1 MPDPARII
9 LLNGVGSA
17 GKTSIARALQGIVG
31 ECFLHVALD
40 AFLEML
46 PASRFG
52 HPDGYMFET
61 VEQDG
66 KPAVVIHT
74 GPDFQRAM
82 RGMRRAM
89 AALAAAG
96 NNLIVDEVL
105 LGGHEW
111 EDYRAVLAPFQVFL
125 VGVMAPLDV
134 LEARERAR
142 GDRDIGL
149 ARWQFDRVHRGLRYD
164 LEVDTSTAS
173 PLACAEAIKAA
184 FGL

>member
-1 MPDPARII
+1 MSDPVRIVI
-9 LLNGVGSA
+9 LNGVGSA
-17 GKTSIARALQGIVG
+17 GKSSIARALQGIVG
-31 ECFLHVALD
+31 ECYLHVALD
-40 AFLEML
+40 AFLEMM

-52 HPDGYMFET
+52 HPDGYVFET

-74 GPDFQRAM
+74 GPDFQRAL

-89 AALAAAG
+89 AALAAEG

-105 LGGHEW
+105 FGDELQ
-111 EDYRAVLAPFQVFL
+111 DYRAVLAPFQVFL

-142 GDRDIGL
+142 GDREIGL
-149 ARWQFDRVHRGLRYD
+149 ARWQFDRVHRGVSYD